1 MTTGSAMTS
10 ATMTYTLPAWPA
22 PNVGW
27 SGLVV
32 CLLAAFVT
40 VQNFLSGSDSFVYTA
55 TVFQASLASL
65 ILLKVLPPHRNWTM
79 WIIAYLPY
87 IALVGMGFDG
97 TFPEALPFMI
107 VGGLWF
113 IVIMPAY
120 RLSFVTV
127 VLDEEGLKAS
137 SSFLLWH
144 IREREVPYWD
154 IADVGAVE
162 ETDKLRSRLPEEQH
176 LTVEVRAF
184 KTQFGKNDH
193 TLGLNVPISQRDAFI
208 AELKQRVAAAHADRA
223 RALSA

>member
-1 MTTGSAMTS
+1 
-10 ATMTYTLPAWPA
+10 MTYTLPAWPA

-65 ILLKVLPPHRNWTM
+65 ILLKVLPPRRNWFM
-79 WIIAYLPY
+79 WMIAYLPY

-107 VGGLWF
+107 VGWLWF
-113 IVIMPAY
+113 IVMMPAY
-120 RLSFVTV
+120 RLQSLTA
-127 VLDEEGLKAS
+127 VLDEEGLKTRS
-137 SSFLLWH
+137 RFLFYQRKL
-144 IREREVPYWD
+144 EVPYWD
-154 IADVGAVE
+154 IE
-162 ETDKLRSRLPEEQH
+162 EVMEYEESAKVARSQPTEALFTIQI
-176 LTVEVRAF
+176 RARQ
-184 KTQFGKNDH
+184 TLFGKDDH

-208 AELKQRVAAAHADRA
+208 AELEQRVAAAHAPSLR
-223 RALSA
+223 S